1 MNWYRLFFL
10 FIAAL
15 GLFALSGCS
24 ASNKRSNYDA
34 FYATLVSEDGN
45 YCFRGLAEDMSW
57 NEVRRLE
64 KLEHE
69 KIGSSIYESY
79 VTEDAI
85 YFDDLDVSFRRGYTF
100 NERDQLKGASYIFI
114 AKDETQLKA
123 VCEKLSDFAEKKLT
137 SAPETGSAKMLAILP
152 TLEELKEHTESTTR
166 WYDKSENGASLEFYV
181 NPRIA
186 NGKRVRINITYEKVI
201 PYTPSILPE

>member
-1 MNWYRLFFL
+1 MKRHRLFSL
-10 FIAAL
+10 FIAAIT
-15 GLFALSGCS
+15 LFALSGCS
-24 ASNKRSNYDA
+24 ASNKRTNYDA

-85 YFDDLDVSFRRGYTF
+85 YFDGLGVSFRRGYTF
-100 NERDQLKGASYIFI
+100 NERDQLKGASYLFVTE
-114 AKDETQLKA
+114 DETQLKA
-123 VCEKLSDFAEKKLT
+123 VCEKLSDFAAKKLT
-137 SAPETGSAKMLAILP
+137 PSPETGSAAMLATLP
-152 TLEELKEHTESTTR
+152 TTEEQKEHTESTIR

-186 NGKRVRINITYEKVI
+186 NGKRVRINITYDKVI